1 MSRSDQIDEIEQ
13 QLRQLKLSSQ
23 DVPTKREHE
32 KDLRTKMKDLQ
43 KKVSVLLTATL
54 QPQVGGAAGLRRLDS
69 GCPSAGREF
78 SDSID
83 RKVGQ
88 AREDRAEVVADR

>member
-23 DVPTKREHE
+23 DVPIKCEHE

-43 KKVSVLLTATL
+43 KKSFQQFECQQAER
-54 QPQVGGAAGLRRLDS
+54 ARLITS
-69 GCPSAGREF
+69 RE
-78 SDSID
+78 
-83 RKVGQ
+83 KPH
-88 AREDRAEVVADR
+88 